1 VTDNN
6 RPDFSV
12 DRVIHEQARLAILT
26 YLASSESRELLFTEL
41 KDALEMT
48 AGNLSVQLRNL
59 ETAGY
64 VQIDKDLT
72 GRRPVTAVSLTI
84 EGMNALRTYITKM
97 EDIIKNLKSAEEKKN
112 KSKAKSR

>member
-1 VTDNN
+1 MTEGN

-26 YLASSESRELLFTEL
+26 YLASSESKEVPFTEL
-41 KDALEMT
+41 KDSLEMT

-64 VQIDKDLT
+64 VQIDKDIA
-72 GRRPVTAVSLTI
+72 GRRPLTSVTLTI
-84 EGMNALRTYITKM
+84 AGMDALKTYIAKM
-97 EDIIKNLKSAEEKKN
+97 EDILKTLKSAEEGKK
-112 KSKAKSR
+112 

>member
-1 VTDNN
+1 MTEGN

-26 YLASSESRELLFTEL
+26 YLASSESKEVPFTEL
-41 KDALEMT
+41 KDSLEMT

-64 VQIDKDLT
+64 VQIDKDIA
-72 GRRPVTAVSLTI
+72 GRRPVTSVTLTI
-84 EGMNALRTYITKM
+84 AGMDALKTYIAKM
-97 EDIIKNLKSAEEKKN
+97 EDILKTLKSAEEGKK
-112 KSKAKSR
+112 